1 MRLDKQRFREMSD
14 PDFKNSIEAGR
25 RLQKEAYDSGE
36 PARMMEAF
44 FKQRAKQA

>member
-1 MRLDKQRFREMSD
+1 MSD

-44 FKQRAKQA
+44 FQQRAKQA

>member
-1 MRLDKQRFREMSD
+1 MRLDKQRFREMSE
-14 PDFKNSIEAGR
+14 PSFKDCIEAGR

-44 FKQRAKQA
+44 FKARAK